1 MVSWWPGATHHG
13 IKSPEKGFL
22 FHLLRLRSWSLPL
35 PLFSMSSHDNPSMFS
50 PAESCGTPFPS
61 TSQNS
66 ARRKVSVSREECRNC
81 LDFLNTPAGQTFL
94 QNWHELLQ
102 ARKNPNCQEQ
112 MARLSEKAK
121 FNEYEARKSEIFY
134 YYMQDFSAKSIKEEL
149 KADGYEF
156 STRS

>member
-1 MVSWWPGATHHG
+1 
-13 IKSPEKGFL
+13 
-22 FHLLRLRSWSLPL
+22 
-35 PLFSMSSHDNPSMFS
+35 
-50 PAESCGTPFPS
+50 
-61 TSQNS
+61 
-66 ARRKVSVSREECRNC
+66 
-81 LDFLNTPAGQTFL
+81 
-94 QNWHELLQ
+94 
-102 ARKNPNCQEQ
+102 